1 MPFSISFDGRDQND
15 HTAWARYHRAVA
27 AHQRVCGNLGAWAA
41 HEGIAADYDRKAA
54 RAAKR
59 AAKGGAK

>member
-1 MPFSISFDGRDQND
+1 MVISFDGTGMDD
-15 HTAWARYHRAVA
+15 HAAWARHHRAIA
-27 AHQRVCGNLGAWAA
+27 AHQRACGNLGAWAA

-59 AAKGGAK
+59 ATKRGAK